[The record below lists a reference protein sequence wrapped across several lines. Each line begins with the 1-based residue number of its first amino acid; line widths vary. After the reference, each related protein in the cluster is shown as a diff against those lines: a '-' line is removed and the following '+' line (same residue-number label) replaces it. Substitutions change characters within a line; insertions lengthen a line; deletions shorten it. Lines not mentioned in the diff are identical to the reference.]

1 MTTAPTIGIVVD
13 DMFFAAKIRAA
24 ADAAGRAVQSIKT
37 LEQLHALNDAK
48 PELVI
53 LDLNSNRVDAVE
65 AIQFLKSKPELALIP
80 LVGFVSHVDTEA
92 IRRAQDAGCD
102 YVLPRS
108 AFNQMLTEIVAGQF
122 GRLRAQQT

>member
-1 MTTAPTIGIVVD
+1 MTDAPTIGIVVD

-24 ADAAGRAVQSIKT
+24 AEGAGRAVTSIKT
-37 LEQLHALNDAK
+37 FEQLQGLSDAR
-48 PELVI
+48 PALVI

-65 AIQFLKSKPELALIP
+65 AIQFLKSKPELASIP

-92 IRRAQDAGCD
+92 IRRAQEAGCD

-108 AFNQMLTEIVAGQF
+108 AFNQLLPEIVAGQF
-122 GRLRAQQT
+122 DRLRRPQS